1 MKTARKPLRLLLAIA
16 ATAVLGN
23 SAVWAQSLGQLDQ
36 AMDPKHKK
44 IVLVNNQSSAADVF
58 INFGADSKINV
69 SNLGGFCDSQSIAP
83 LNCHH
88 TLAANN
94 SEELPNPDF
103 KYVNLALAFN
113 HVVDCGATKAEV
125 IANNPNWYD
134 IMDVSVVDGF
144 NNKIEIDATEPHKP
158 SVILGPPAGMTG
170 NQTLFGVYP
179 YECTICADLGAQPCQ
194 MNGNKAE
201 CHAGT
206 ESNPIPPCQYQ
217 MNPPNGKIEIILQP

>member
-1 MKTARKPLRLLLAIA
+1 MKTGRKRLGLVLAIA
-16 ATAVLGN
+16 ATAVFAN
-23 SAVWAQSLGQLDQ
+23 NAVWAQPVTEVNKCLK
-36 AMDPKHKK
+36 AKRKK

-94 SEELPNPDF
+94 SEELPNRDF

-125 IANNPNWYD
+125 IANNPAWCD
-134 IMDVSVVDGF
+134 IEDVSVVDGF
-144 NNKIEIDATEPHKP
+144 NNKIEIDAIGAGGGTER
-158 SVILGPPAGMTG
+158 LGPPNGVSG
-170 NQTLFGVYP
+170 NQNLFGVYP
-179 YECTICADLGAQPCQ
+179 FACTQCAAILNAPCGT
-194 MNGNKAE
+194 NGVGE
-201 CHAGT
+201 CHPGT
-206 ESNPIPPCQYQ
+206 ESAPIPPCQYQ
-217 MNPPNGKIEIILQP
+217 MESPDGKIQIILQP